1 MKKEPAMKGSWI
13 AIEGAR
19 GERFEGYLS
28 KPAQGSGPGLV
39 LCQEIFGVT
48 EDMRRMADLFAEEGY
63 VVIVPDLFWRFEP
76 HLELAHDKSG
86 LARAL
91 ELSSRFDASLAQRDI
106 AAAAQA
112 LRQESACK
120 GKIGVLGHCLGGR
133 LAVMAAA
140 SGDFACAVSYYG
152 VGIDKVLGGLPP
164 IEVPTVLHFAGEDRF
179 VPQAAVAAIRDR
191 LEGREGIEI
200 YVYPEVGHAFANP
213 ARQSYN
219 KQASDMAH
227 TRTIALL
234 RRVLGPN
241 YDLSALWEAHR
252 ACEFITR
259 DAKATMLTMVD
270 APYVNHIP
278 TLTGGYGHD
287 YLQHFYEH
295 HFIPKSPKDIR
306 NIPISRT
313 VGADRVVNE
322 VLLCF
327 THDCEIDWML
337 PGVPP
342 TGKYVEV
349 ALVGIIT
356 FRGDKLM
363 HEHIYWDQA
372 SVLVQIGL
380 LDPTGLPVAGIEAA
394 KKVLDP
400 SLPSNT
406 MLKNWKGGHHA

>member
-1 MKKEPAMKGSWI
+1 MNKESDMKGSWI
-13 AIEGAR
+13 AVEAPDG
-19 GERFEGYLS
+19 GRFDAYLA
-28 KPAQGSGPGLV
+28 KPSQGSGPGLV

-63 VVIVPDLFWRFEP
+63 VVVVPDLFWRFEP
-76 HLELAHDKSG
+76 HIELGHDEAG
-86 LARAL
+86 LKRAL
-91 ELSSRFDASLAQRDI
+91 DFSARLDVDAALADVE
-106 AAAAQA
+106 AAVSA
-112 LRQESACK
+112 LRRHPACR
-120 GKIGVLGHCLGGR
+120 GRIGVLGHCLGGR

-140 SGDFACAVSYYG
+140 SGSVDCAVSYYG
-152 VGIDKVLGGLPP
+152 VGIEKVLDTLSPLS
-164 IEVPTVLHFAGEDRF
+164 VPTVLHFAGEDRF
-179 VPQAAVAAIRDR
+179 VSKAAVEAIRAR
-191 LEGREGIEI
+191 LEGREGVEI
-200 YVYPEVGHAFANP
+200 YVYPDVDHAFANP
-213 ARQSYN
+213 SRHSYN
-219 KQASDMAH
+219 KQAADMAH

-234 RRVLGPN
+234 RRVMGPH

-259 DAKATMLTMVD
+259 DADATMRTMVEQ
-270 APYVNHIP
+270 PYVNHIP

-287 YLQHFYEH
+287 YLQHFYRH

-313 VGADRVVNE
+313 IGADRVVNE

-372 SVLVQIGL
+372 SVLAQIGL

-406 MLKNWKGGHHA
+406 MMKNWRGGGDA